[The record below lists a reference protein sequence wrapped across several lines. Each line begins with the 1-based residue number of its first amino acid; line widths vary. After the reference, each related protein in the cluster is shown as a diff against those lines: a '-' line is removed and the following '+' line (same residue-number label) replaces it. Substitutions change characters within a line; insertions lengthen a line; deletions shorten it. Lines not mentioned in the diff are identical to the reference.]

1 MIAAVL
7 LMIVAGIGL
16 TQAVSDPQQVT
27 LRWLR
32 LGGLVA
38 VALLA
43 AGGTMTAISDAPTDR
58 LLWISFGVMAVAAV
72 AQLMLVQLGR
82 RRAQRVCAL
91 LVFLAAVSTTDP
103 AAQLSYYLGAGLLGG
118 LLMTMLLCH
127 AYLTAG
133 AEMTQRPFMRLV
145 VMLMVLMGLRVL
157 LSAVFGIWPYLQQEF
172 DRPQTWNTM
181 MITARYLA
189 GIVVPAAFLYM
200 IRDCVKR
207 RANQSATGIL
217 YVAGVLVIVGEGIAL
232 ALFDSTGLHF

>member
-189 GIVVPAAFLYM
+189 GIVVPAAVLSM